1 MAAKSA
7 SRENGPPTVESL
19 RKERQAE
26 RRRTPEE
33 LEEELD
39 EGLRGTFP
47 ASDPVSSTG
56 SSITGGPST
65 DQR

>member
-1 MAAKSA
+1 MPIRTV
-7 SRENGPPTVESL
+7 SRKDPSSFVGSRDGRAESG
-19 RKERQAE
+19 
-26 RRRTPEE
+26 RTPEE

-56 SSITGGPST
+56 TSIPGRPP
-65 DQR
+65 RKPR